1 MFRGRLTID
10 WCKYEQSF
18 IFKEKHFE
26 KKKTSIEFGKGKG
39 FYRSNTR
46 VNLGKLDYFQEYPIL
61 LLTNSYFRRLVIL
74 QCHEDVH
81 HMVYHGGS
89 KEKEKKLWKTAVFR
103 QLVFSTREP

>member
-1 MFRGRLTID
+1 MFRGRLTVAELNEAKRD

-26 KKKTSIEFGKGKG
+26 KKTSIEFGKGKG

-89 KEKEKKLWKTAVFR
+89 KEKEK
-103 QLVFSTREP
+103 QL